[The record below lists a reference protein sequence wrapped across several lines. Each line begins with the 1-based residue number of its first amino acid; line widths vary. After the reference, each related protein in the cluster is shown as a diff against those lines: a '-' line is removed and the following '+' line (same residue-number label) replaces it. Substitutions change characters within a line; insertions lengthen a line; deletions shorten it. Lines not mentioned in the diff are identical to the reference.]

1 MLKTIF
7 LIAIGGAI
15 GSILRFLVSL
25 SVSKI
30 WSGSFPLAT
39 FIINVLGCF
48 FIGFLI
54 GILSK
59 NATDDTFKWL
69 LITGFCGGFTTFST
83 FSMENITLLQNNQ
96 FLTAFVYII
105 TSVVISIFFVWLGLL
120 LSK

>member
-83 FSMENITLLQNNQ
+83 FGMENITLLQNNQ

>member
-15 GSILRFLVSL
+15 GSVLRFLVSL

-83 FSMENITLLQNNQ
+83 FGMENITLLQNNQ

>member
-15 GSILRFLVSL
+15 GSVLRFLVSL

-39 FIINVLGCF
+39 FIINVFGCF
-48 FIGFLI
+48 LIGFLI